1 MRYRVSFAQTVC
13 SLRFGIGT
21 TILIVLLAWG
31 ATAAWAKSDLQ
42 PAAKRVIGRDD
53 LGLEFRSPE
62 SFTYDPSRDE
72 FLVADTQNQRIVIFT
87 PGGEPPIVLDL
98 GRNRISPLSIAL
110 DSGGRLYVT
119 DRERGDL
126 VILDFRGGVEARLSG
141 QDLGLEGPVM
151 CGALHLD
158 EVGFLWAVDRVS
170 GDLIRVSLEE
180 NRAVRF
186 VPRYADETF
195 RKIADMEREP
205 GGNLWLLSSLGT
217 VIRGFRPDME
227 PVAGFGSHG
236 PREDQVSFPAGFCMD
251 ARGRFWVAD
260 KFRHRVAVYSK
271 DGDFLGSLGKGGTAE
286 GQFRFPTDCLFV
298 TESEFAVLDAG
309 NSRVQ
314 IFRVE

>member
-1 MRYRVSFAQTVC
+1 
-13 SLRFGIGT
+13 LRLGIGT
-21 TILIVLLAWG
+21 TVFLGLIVWG
-31 ATAAWAKSDLQ
+31 PTAAWAKSDFQ
-42 PAAKRVIGRDD
+42 AAVKQVIGREA
-53 LGLEFRSPE
+53 LGLEFRSPAA
-62 SFTYDPSRDE
+62 FTYDPSRDE

-98 GRNRISPLSIAL
+98 GRSRISPLSIAL

-141 QDLGLEGPVM
+141 PDLGLERPVM
-151 CGALHLD
+151 CGALQLD
-158 EVGFLWAVDRVS
+158 EAGFLWAVDRVS

-180 NRAVRF
+180 SRAVRL
-186 VPRYADETF
+186 VPQYRDETY
-195 RKIADMEREP
+195 RRIADLEREP

-217 VIRGFRPDME
+217 AVRGFLPDMT
-227 PVAGFGSHG
+227 PVVGFGSHG

-271 DGDFLGSLGKGGTAE
+271 DGDFLGSLGKGGTEE
-286 GQFRFPTDCLFV
+286 GQFRFPTDCLFLS
-298 TESEFAVLDAG
+298 EDEFAVLDGG

-314 IFRVE
+314 VFAIK